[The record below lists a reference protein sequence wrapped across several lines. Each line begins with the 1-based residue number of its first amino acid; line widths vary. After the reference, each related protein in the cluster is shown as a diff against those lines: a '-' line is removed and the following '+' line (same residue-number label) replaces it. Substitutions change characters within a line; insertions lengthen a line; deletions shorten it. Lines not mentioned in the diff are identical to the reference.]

1 MTTTDPRFEV
11 PAQVMARQVGGETVI
26 LDLASGTYFGLD
38 EVGARFWALAGQGL
52 AMSQIAVELLSEYAV
67 DADSLQVDLDRLA
80 HELLERRLLVTR
92 SPAP

>member
-1 MTTTDPRFEV
+1 MTTAALRFEV

-52 AMSQIAVELLSEYAV
+52 TMSQISVELLSEYAV
-67 DADSLQVDLDRLA
+67 DAVGLQGDLDRLVK
-80 HELLERRLLVTR
+80 ELQERGLLLTR